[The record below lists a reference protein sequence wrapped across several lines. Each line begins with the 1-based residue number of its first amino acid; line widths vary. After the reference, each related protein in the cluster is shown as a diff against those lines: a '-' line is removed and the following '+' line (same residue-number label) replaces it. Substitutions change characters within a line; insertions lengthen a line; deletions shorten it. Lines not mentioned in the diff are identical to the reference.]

1 MRKQLVGGVV
11 AGMLLLGACGD
22 PGAEDGS
29 GGAPAPDPPAASRTD
44 GSGPP
49 SQTNRQQAERDEEG
63 DEERGKE
70 GGASRA
76 GPKSPGTSGGRASGP
91 KPAPRVLY
99 LGDSL
104 AMENQDVLGSLL
116 RDRLAARY
124 TSAPYSGT
132 TLCDYLEDTGEDS
145 LVPDEDK
152 AATLV
157 RELRPDFVVLQ
168 FWGNSWGYTPCMG
181 GVTYDKQRD
190 TYFTRYAADARRLTG
205 QIEEAAR
212 DVGAARPK
220 VVWVSQGPDVMTP
233 DRVRRVNELYRR
245 QAAASGDLVSDAGR
259 AVSPASARYR
269 WVRELPCTA
278 DERAHPVY
286 CTEPGGR
293 TALHRGDDYLHFC
306 LAPTTPKSRPCPVR
320 SPGIRRIGQAVTDTV
335 ARAAKR

>member
-1 MRKQLVGGVV
+1 MRKQLVGGAL

-22 PGAEDGS
+22 PGEDDA
-29 GGAPAPDPPAASRTD
+29 APRPPAAARTD
-44 GSGPP
+44 ASQPP
-49 SQTNRQQAERDEEG
+49 SQTNRQQAERDRQA
-63 DEERGKE
+63 ERDQHPEKNGRKPD
-70 GGASRA
+70 RRKPA
-76 GPKSPGTSGGRASGP
+76 GPG
-91 KPAPRVLY
+91 PAPRVLY

-104 AMENQDVLGSLL
+104 AMENQDVLGTLL

-132 TLCDYLEDTGEDS
+132 TLCDYLEGTGEDS
-145 LVPDEDK
+145 LVPDRDK
-152 AATLV
+152 AAKLV
-157 RELRPDFVVLQ
+157 RELRPDVVVLQ
-168 FWGNSWGYTPCMG
+168 FWGNAWGYTPCMG

-190 TYFTRYAADARRLTG
+190 TYFARYAADARRLTR

-212 DVGAARPK
+212 DAGAPRPK
-220 VVWVSQGPDVMTP
+220 VVWVSQGPDAMTP

-259 AVSPASARYR
+259 AVGPASARYR

-278 DERAHPVY
+278 YERSHPAY

-293 TALHRGDDYLHFC
+293 TALHRGDDFLHFC

-335 ARAAKR
+335 AAAARR